1 MYKILIT
8 SSNKYDT
15 LKEIALNL
23 TNSKL
28 SPCSYI
34 VKDVESFYLWDKK
47 TVSESECLLIVKCLD
62 RNIQDI
68 KKVIYDSH
76 NYDLPEI
83 ISHEFNIVSDKYKKW
98 FDEISEGRL

>member
-15 LKEIALNL
+15 LKQIALRL

-34 VKDVESFYLWDKK
+34 IKDVESFYLWDKK
-47 TVSESECLLIVKCLD
+47 TVSDSEYLLIIKCNKN
-62 RNIQDI
+62 RIREI
-68 KKVIYDSH
+68 EKVICSIH

-83 ISHEFNIVSDKYKKW
+83 ISHEFNIVSDRYKEW
-98 FDEISEGRL
+98 FDEISKEKL

>member
-15 LKEIALNL
+15 LKEIALRL

-34 VKDVESFYLWDKK
+34 IKDVESFYLWDKK
-47 TVSESECLLIVKCLD
+47 NS
-62 RNIQDI
+62 
-68 KKVIYDSH
+68 
-76 NYDLPEI
+76 
-83 ISHEFNIVSDKYKKW
+83 
-98 FDEISEGRL
+98 